1 MNTSSAFELEGK
13 TAIVTGASRG
23 IGRSVALRLARAGA
37 WVLLNCASNT
47 AKAEEVLKEIEGM
60 KAEGLAP
67 ASAGGVVRAF
77 SVADEAAVTD
87 AVNFVIQEKKQIDIL
102 VNNAGITRD
111 NLMLRH
117 SSEDWDTVLET
128 NLKGVFLTTKAV
140 TKVMMKARTG
150 SIINMSSVVG
160 QMGNSGQSS
169 YCASKAGIIG
179 FSKSAA
185 KELGSRGIRVN
196 VIAPGFIETDMTD
209 ALPEEA
215 KKVMMSNIA
224 LKKFGTTEDI
234 SEATLWLASSKSAY
248 VTGQVIAVNG
258 GLYM

>member
-1 MNTSSAFELEGK
+1 MTTNSKWELEGK

-23 IGRSVALRLARAGA
+23 IGRSVALRLAREGA

-47 AKAEEVLKEIEGM
+47 SKAEEVLKEIEGM
-60 KAEGLAP
+60 KAEGIAP
-67 ASAGGVVRAF
+67 DSAGGAVKAF
-77 SVADEAAVTD
+77 SVADESAVTD
-87 AVNFVIQEKKQIDIL
+87 AVQSVLAEKGKIDIL
-102 VNNAGITRD
+102 VNNAGVTRD

-117 SSEDWDTVLET
+117 SAEDWDAVLET
-128 NLKGVFLTTKAV
+128 NLKGIFLTTKAV
-140 TKVMMKARTG
+140 TKAMMKARTG

-185 KELGSRGIRVN
+185 RELGSRGVRVN

-209 ALPEEA
+209 ALPA
-215 KKVMMSNIA
+215 DVKKAMMDNIP
-224 LKKFGTTEDI
+224 LRKFGTTEDI
-234 SEATLWLASSKSAY
+234 AEATLWLASSKSAY

>member
-1 MNTSSAFELEGK
+1 MTVNTQWELEGK

-23 IGRSVALRLARAGA
+23 IGRAVALRLAREGA

-60 KAEGLAP
+60 KAEGIAP
-67 ASAGGVVRAF
+67 ASAGGAVRAF
-77 SVADEAAVTD
+77 SVANEALVND
-87 AVNFVIQEKKQIDIL
+87 AVQSVLADQGKVDIL

-117 SSEDWDTVLET
+117 SAEDWDTVLET
-128 NLKGVFLTTKAV
+128 NLKGTFLMTKAV
-140 TKVMMKARTG
+140 TKAMMKARAG
-150 SIINMSSVVG
+150 SIVNMSSVVA
-160 QMGNSGQSS
+160 QMGNSGQGS

-185 KELGSRGIRVN
+185 RELGSRGVRVN
-196 VIAPGFIETDMTD
+196 VIAPGFIETDMTNQ
-209 ALPEEA
+209 LPEDA
-215 KKVMMSNIA
+215 RKAMADNIA
-224 LKKFGTTEDI
+224 LRRFGSVEDI
-234 SEATLWLASSKSAY
+234 AEATLWLASLRSAY
-248 VTGQVIAVNG
+248 VTGQVIGING